1 MTYVLTLTVSPRS
14 RTSGFRVFRST
25 PRMMTSQI
33 GCSHGVRAGK
43 LNRAV
48 TPQSGSI
55 HEVLEGLL
63 MDIRLFPLPTVTLW
77 L

>member
-1 MTYVLTLTVSPRS
+1 M
-14 RTSGFRVFRST
+14 
-25 PRMMTSQI
+25 
-33 GCSHGVRAGK
+33 RAGK